1 MTSSQAERSRL
12 SRQRAK
18 QLEAVRDELDHLR
31 SLVRQPFV
39 SARIPKN
46 DVIEW
51 LDDLWATAGGLE
63 E

>member
-1 MTSSQAERSRL
+1 MTSSQTERSRL

-18 QLEAVRDELDHLR
+18 QLAQVRAELERLR
-31 SLVRQPFV
+31 RLVRQPFV
-39 SARIPKN
+39 KDEIPRA
-46 DVIEW
+46 DVRAW

>member
-18 QLEAVRDELDHLR
+18 QLEAARRELDNLR
-31 SLVRQPFV
+31 KLVRQPWV
-39 SARIPKN
+39 SARIPKK

-51 LDDLWATAGGLE
+51 LDDLWAAAGGPE